1 MEVHVAALL
10 GGNFV
15 AGFLTYWVAVCVLT
29 HAGGQWELLTEVDEL
44 DLASTGPMADF
55 LKEGFRR

>member
-1 MEVHVAALL
+1 M
-10 GGNFV
+10 
-15 AGFLTYWVAVCVLT
+15 T

-44 DLASTGPMADF
+44 DLASTGTMADF